1 MRWPSIATIRSPG
14 CSCPATAESAVNES
28 TSAGCSQD
36 CQYRPARIGTRR
48 SSNPAGSCDSGR
60 LHVAAVHRRRSQCHA
75 GIAQR
80 DHLAVIHP
88 QHAVAAE
95 QPGRGG
101 DAADPADGRRI
112 ILLADHEHR
121 PQQQDAQQQ
130 VGDAFLGQHMADIV
144 AVDHHR
150 RQRHAGALG
159 QFPGIKAID
168 EGRCHVFAEGFH
180 HLHHQLAP
188 AWHFAGTG
196 GLLASLDP
204 GVAGVA
210 AGPRQPG
217 PPGSVHRQPVGGGDH
232 RVSPAHRSALRRCHL
247 FPVRFAGGGRL
258 ADHRAGSQCRVHRGP
273 RMQGGGIEQR
283 HGAVLRPPQQHDLGT
298 AEDDRLCA
306 ARDQARDDRGIDL
319 P

>member
-121 PQQQDAQQQ
+121 PQQQDAQPQA
-130 VGDAFLGQHMADIV
+130 GDRAGGDNRDALPDGLVVEGLAALVRMDFDLAFV
-144 AVDHHR
+144 
-150 RQRHAGALG
+150 
-159 QFPGIKAID
+159 
-168 EGRCHVFAEGFH
+168 EEFH
-180 HLHHQLAP
+180 
-188 AWHFAGTG
+188 
-196 GLLASLDP
+196 
-204 GVAGVA
+204 VA
-210 AGPRQPG
+210 AQRN
-217 PPGSVHRQPVGGGDH
+217 GGDGE
-232 RVSPAHRSALRRCHL
+232 L
-247 FPVRFAGGGRL
+247 
-258 ADHRAGSQCRVHRGP
+258 
-273 RMQGGGIEQR
+273 
-283 HGAVLRPPQQHDLGT
+283 GAVPV
-298 AEDDRLCA
+298 A
-306 ARDQARDDRGIDL
+306 A
-319 P
+319 